1 MSTTALTLLSW
12 STSAWEQAAKAGG
25 EAPKGTGAIR
35 RSTHL
40 AKGWCFETAAA
51 PGRARTTEARR
62 EHPHAPRRLVFCLHM
77 GHWRLLCCSASVSH
91 ALLFS
96 GGHAQEGRERPFRR
110 AASEARRGQQ
120 RNSPAEVVVALQLA
134 HGLVHEA
141 QAAAERGLWGGHAE
155 RVWA

>member
-51 PGRARTTEARR
+51 PGRAPEPRKRAESTPTHLAGWSSACTWGTGGCCAA
-62 EHPHAPRRLVFCLHM
+62 APR
-77 GHWRLLCCSASVSH
+77 
-91 ALLFS
+91 
-96 GGHAQEGRERPFRR
+96 
-110 AASEARRGQQ
+110 
-120 RNSPAEVVVALQLA
+120 
-134 HGLVHEA
+134 
-141 QAAAERGLWGGHAE
+141 
-155 RVWA
+155 